1 MCCINTISIPRGSFQ
16 KVLTMIQRAI
26 LKHLD
31 ERTALHR
38 GLPVRGTRKRI
49 ISSPSQWELW
59 VPCLLPTRH
68 SARLLRACCTTL
80 LHSYCHVPDAWR
92 GTHLASSPGL
102 PSRHAHEMCTA
113 SARRH
118 AEQAHVVSD
127 PVKVRPATDPAC
139 HCLPP
144 PGPPH
149 ISSVRCLTLT
159 LMAQPLVTD
168 RWPPDRLTPPN
179 PDPKPRPN
187 PDPDPNRNSEP

>member
-1 MCCINTISIPRGSFQ
+1 MAALGALPPAHTA
-16 KVLTMIQRAI
+16 QRAP
-26 LKHLD
+26 
-31 ERTALHR
+31 A
-38 GLPVRGTRKRI
+38 
-49 ISSPSQWELW
+49 
-59 VPCLLPTRH
+59 
-68 SARLLRACCTTL
+68 ARLLRNL
-80 LHSYCHVPDAWR
+80 LREPQPNKLLRLAH
-92 GTHLASSPGL
+92 THLASSPGL
-102 PSRHAHEMCTA
+102 PSPHAHCTA